1 MEKKALKD
9 AILNSSLVFFKDAPF
24 QKVSTND
31 IVTHAGVSK
40 GLLFH
45 YFKDKRT
52 LYLTL
57 YEHIWD
63 NIKHHVLHDDQMND
77 PNLFVRLNHFFYSQR
92 AYLLHHS
99 DEAQFLKRVHLTS
112 DESIVKKRTHIYQ
125 STQNQFYKR
134 IFDHIDTGLF
144 KSDLD
149 LQDAYKVLVWTL
161 QRVVSDWEKSQKEN
175 NTHDALTLLG
185 DELAHYLKFFESL
198 FLKA

>member
-9 AILNSSLVFFKDAPF
+9 AILKSSLVYFKDAPF

-31 IVTHAGVSK
+31 IVTDAGVSK

-57 YEHIWD
+57 YEHIWE
-63 NIKHHVLHDDQMND
+63 NIKHHVVHDEKMND

-99 DEAQFLKRVHLTS
+99 DEAQFLKRVHLTT
-112 DESIVKKRTHIYQ
+112 DDNIAKKRSQIYQ
-125 STQNQFYKR
+125 GIQNQFYKR
-134 IFDHIDTGLF
+134 IFDHIDTSLF
-144 KSDLD
+144 QSDIVLT
-149 LQDAYKVLVWTL
+149 DAYKVLVWTL
-161 QRVVSDWEKSQKEN
+161 QRVVSDWEKTQKESS
-175 NTHDALTLLG
+175 THDALTVLG
-185 DELAHYLKFFESL
+185 DDLGHYLNFFEKL
-198 FLKA
+198 FLKR